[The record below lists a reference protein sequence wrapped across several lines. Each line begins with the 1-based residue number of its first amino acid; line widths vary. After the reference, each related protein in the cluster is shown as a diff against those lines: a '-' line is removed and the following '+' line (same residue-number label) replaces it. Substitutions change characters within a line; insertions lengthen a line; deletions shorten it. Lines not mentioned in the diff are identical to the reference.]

1 MLKDH
6 AKKKIEFLI
15 RILLGVIFIY
25 ASLHKIENPSQFA
38 KIIYGYGLFPEA
50 SINILAI
57 TIPYFELFAGLSLV
71 FGIFPKGGA
80 MIINIMLFCFI
91 IAISINLARGYQFDC
106 GCFSL
111 TESSVF
117 ESAFMLLLRDI
128 ACLCAGVFVLIY
140 NKPRLLT
147 IKEA

>member
-71 FGIFPKGGA
+71 L
-80 MIINIMLFCFI
+80 IINIMLFCFI